1 MNAEPERPGFARRH
15 LGNYLLDARFQ
26 LKGALVT
33 MAAAA
38 VVALPLG
45 AFLWRTS
52 SQLLEEAQ
60 KAVEARSQAAQTSKE
75 LGAAALTNQLLERFD
90 DPAFP
95 ARLRELSTDLDA
107 RYDRERDAI
116 IAQAESL
123 KRQQRATNLAILG
136 GLALL
141 IGLVALLSIVT
152 THRVAG
158 PIFRLKVLMSQVGN
172 GPLKGPTHLR
182 KGDELQDLFLEFTRM
197 LDRIRDSQR
206 TAEGALQQL
215 IERARA
221 AQAPAELVE
230 RMEAL
235 RASLRERPLVLD
247 ELAGERR

>member
-1 MNAEPERPGFARRH
+1 MNAPPERPGFTRRH
-15 LGNYLLDARFQ
+15 LGNYLLDKRFQ

-33 MAAAA
+33 LGAAAL
-38 VVALPLG
+38 VALPLG
-45 AFLWRTS
+45 GFLWRTS

-75 LGAAALTNQLLERFD
+75 LGAAALSNELLERFD

-107 RYDRERDAI
+107 RYERERDAI
-116 IAQAESL
+116 IAQHESL
-123 KRQQRATNLAILG
+123 KRQQRAMNLAILG
-136 GLALL
+136 ALALL

-158 PIFRLKVLMSQVGN
+158 PSYRLKVLMSQVGN

-182 KGDELQDLFLEFTRM
+182 KGDELQDLFQEFTSM
-197 LDRIRDSQR
+197 LDRLRDSQR
-206 TAEGALQQL
+206 AAAGAMQQI

-221 AQAPAELVE
+221 AQVPPDLVE
-230 RMEAL
+230 KMEAL
-235 RASLRERPLVLD
+235 RTSLQERPLSLED
-247 ELAGERR
+247 TGR